1 MGEDLSKFIHV
12 ATNLAYDTDNINQAA
27 ITTFYTLLDNQ
38 RLQEMNLDCSKGD
51 DWMLLQEKLRGSVIQ
66 SSNMYNYNWFWVD
79 DFSQS
84 KRLYDKN
91 YNEEVGLDLS
101 VERKYDVYL
110 TTTGALNNYAY
121 ATFLKILSITPAGI
135 TVN

>member
-1 MGEDLSKFIHV
+1 
-12 ATNLAYDTDNINQAA
+12 
-27 ITTFYTLLDNQ
+27 
-38 RLQEMNLDCSKGD
+38 MNLDCSKGD

-66 SSNMYNYNWFWVD
+66 SSNMYSYNWFWVD
-79 DFSQS
+79 DFSES
-84 KRLYDKN
+84 NRLYEKN

-110 TTTGALNNYAY
+110 TTNGNFNGGNRNNYAY
-121 ATFLKILSITPAGI
+121 ATFLKMLIITSAGI